1 MAYRFQVRRDTEENW
16 TSVNPVLLAGEIGA
30 ELDTAKWKLGDGV
43 NPWNSLAYAV
53 GAVGATGA
61 TGETG
66 ETGETGADGIGVPA
80 GGTTGQIMIK
90 VDGTDYNTQWIAH
103 KKSISFYIDDVLKV
117 ETNVM
122 SIIIPQTMII
132 TDIRVA
138 VDTAPTGADLILD
151 INLNGTTLY
160 TTQNNRPTII
170 IDDTSAI
177 AMLPDITSLS
187 LGDKLTLDIDQI
199 GSTVAGENLSVIIIC
214 EVG

>member
-66 ETGETGADGIGVPA
+66 ADGIGVPA

-90 VDGTDYNTQWIAH
+90 LDGTDYNTQWIAQ
-103 KKSISFYIDDVLKV
+103 KKAISFYIDDVLKV

-132 TDIRVA
+132 TDIRIA

-160 TTQNNRPTII
+160 TTQNNRPTIQ
-170 IDDTSAI
+170 IDEISAI